1 MISSSGEGHGIWTDD
16 FDTVQAD
23 ELARV
28 DAWRKEYLRR
38 EVKRPQ
44 PGEPKVYDTVGLAL
58 SGGGA
63 NGAFGAGFLNG
74 WSTTSGC

>member
-28 DAWRKEYLRR
+28 DAWQIGRAH
-38 EVKRPQ
+38 V
-44 PGEPKVYDTVGLAL
+44 
-58 SGGGA
+58 
-63 NGAFGAGFLNG
+63 
-74 WSTTSGC
+74 